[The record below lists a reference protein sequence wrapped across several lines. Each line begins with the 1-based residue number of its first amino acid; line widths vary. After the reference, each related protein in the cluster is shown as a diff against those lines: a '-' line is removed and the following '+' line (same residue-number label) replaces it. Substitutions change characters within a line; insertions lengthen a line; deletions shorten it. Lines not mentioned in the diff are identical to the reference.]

1 MNAETSSEVLYFLE
15 QVIDRVIATAH
26 NMACLPVCW
35 SRLSVLSLCTCIG
48 KISHGA
54 KDQRA
59 GGKDRTRSS
68 SYSVASEF
76 NMLQS
81 ASKDIGKTTSLAS
94 ELGEAGQI
102 PVKIVQQTLPR
113 RWIDQS
119 VIKHSLMLGFD
130 QAVFS

>member
-1 MNAETSSEVLYFLE
+1 
-15 QVIDRVIATAH
+15 
-26 NMACLPVCW
+26 
-35 SRLSVLSLCTCIG
+35 
-48 KISHGA
+48 
-54 KDQRA
+54 
-59 GGKDRTRSS
+59 
-68 SYSVASEF
+68 
-76 NMLQS
+76 MLQS

-119 VIKHSLMLGFD
+119 VITHSLMLGFD